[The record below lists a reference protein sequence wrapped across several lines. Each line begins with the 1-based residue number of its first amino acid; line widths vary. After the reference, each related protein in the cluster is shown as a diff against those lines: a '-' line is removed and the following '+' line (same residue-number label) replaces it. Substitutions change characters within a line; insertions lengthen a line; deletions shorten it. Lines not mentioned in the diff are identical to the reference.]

1 MMIDTHAH
9 LEDYNNLEEI
19 IERMKNNIIIISGV
33 NQRTNDFVLKTCEKY
48 ENVFGTI
55 GIHPEEVDTV
65 KNEDFLYI
73 EKNLSHPKI
82 VGIGEIGLDY
92 HYGKENQEKQREVFI
107 KQIELAKKY
116 HKTVVIHS
124 RDALEDTYNIIEKLY
139 TPTLKL
145 ILHCYSGSKEMADR
159 FKKFAIKFGIGGVIT
174 FKNGVKLK
182 EVVKHLDI
190 EDLLL
195 ETDSPY
201 LTPEPYRGK
210 KNEPYNILFVAQK
223 IAEVKE
229 ISLEKVLSM
238 TTKNAIHQFDLPIKI

>member
-9 LEDYNNLEEI
+9 LEDYDNLEEI
-19 IERMKNNIIIISGV
+19 IKHMKDHIIIISGV
-33 NQRTNDFVLKTCEKY
+33 NRKTNDFVLKTCEKY

-55 GIHPEEVDTV
+55 GIHPEEASKV
-65 KNEDFLYI
+65 KDDDFLYI
-73 EKNLSHPKI
+73 EENLSHPKI

-92 HYGKENQEKQREVFI
+92 HYSKETVKKQKEVFI

-116 HKTVVIHS
+116 NKTAVIHS
-124 RDALEDTYNIIEKLY
+124 RDALEDTYNIVENLY

-210 KNEPYNILFVAQK
+210 KNEPYNVLFVAQK
-223 IAEVKE
+223 IAEIKG
-229 ISLEKVLSM
+229 IPLEDVLSV
-238 TTKNAIHQFDLPIKI
+238 TTRNAIHQFDLPIKI